1 MSKKN
6 QSENSFRGFS
16 GNNPTSLETFRK
28 TMETILHSKSICVHC
43 ISVPFV
49 TLVLSEILKAEKS
62 NLLLVINEQDISERI
77 QSDFT
82 MFSGTAPIEL
92 VAGDESSESVGQN
105 LSGLFEFYS
114 GKENLYVADYSTIFK
129 NMPTQ
134 DSLQRTAVIIQKRS
148 ETNHDDLIAKL
159 SKYGYQRK
167 DYVEEVGDFAMRG
180 SIIDIFP
187 ESSANPIRI
196 DFFGDNVDSIRIFDP
211 ITQRSIETIET
222 FTLLPFADSNKQT
235 SPFADQIPKGTRII
249 FYEPSAIDEE
259 QLSDFGKFAK
269 TISDRASLIY
279 WKVVERNDTDLDI
292 NVIPQPTFG
301 GKLQLAANK
310 IAELFSDGYKI
321 IVASSTKHLEENF
334 LNLLNEYD
342 EMNGTMLKQEVKV
355 IQASLSAGFI
365 LPDDKFALLT
375 EHEIFGRRSPL
386 ISRKEK
392 AKKFVGLLR
401 RDLNSL
407 RKGDY
412 VVHEE
417 YGIGRFLGME
427 KLKIIESVQ
436 ECVKI
441 EYAEGDLLYV
451 NVDYVGK
458 LQRYASEDGFKP
470 KLSKLGG
477 VEWQLMKARA
487 KGKLKGIAKDLI
499 KLYAERKKS
508 KGFSFQKD
516 SIWQHE
522 LEASFVYEDTPD
534 QVRATSEIKNNME
547 TDNPMDRLL
556 CGDVGF
562 GKTEVAV
569 RAAFKAVMSGK
580 QTAVLVPTTI
590 LAEQHYNTF
599 QDRLSDYAVKVA
611 VLSRFRKKSEQKTIL
626 EKLKEGTID
635 IIIGTHRLLSGD
647 AVFHDLGLLIVD
659 EEHRFGVEA
668 KEKIRKLKAN
678 VDTLYMTAT
687 PIPRTLYMSLSSAM
701 DISILQ
707 TPPANRLPIDTYI
720 VNFDG
725 KLLQSVIE
733 RELNRG
739 GQVYVVSDTV
749 KDLGKLA
756 DFVHRR
762 TPSAKAGIIHGKMKA
777 AEIERTMIH
786 FLEKKLNVLI
796 ATKIIESGI
805 DIPSVNTLI
814 VNNADRFGLA
824 ELYQLRGRIG
834 RSNVQ
839 AYAYLIAKE
848 FSNLT
853 RDAARRLTAIE
864 EFSELGSGF
873 NLAMR
878 DLEIRGAGNLLG
890 KEQSGFINNMGFEMY
905 NKVLEEAVAEA
916 KFEENLTKQ
925 LDTLTRRKV
934 EPQVTVDVD
943 AFIPDDYIS
952 LDAERFDFYKRLSR
966 EGKVEEIDD
975 MRAELLDRFGKIPN
989 PAENLLKLIKLKI
1002 KLEPLRIPKLEMH
1015 GAIVKLHMPSD
1026 DQEFY
1031 KEIFPMIMN
1040 ALDRVDDI
1048 KHHIT
1053 QEKSQARLEITFTST
1068 LPHNDGEKIE
1078 RLERLI
1084 EVMKING

>member
-1 MSKKN
+1 MKN
-6 QSENSFRGFS
+6 ARPDELSVELNA
-16 GNNPTSLETFRK
+16 LETIK
-28 TMETILHSKSICVHC
+28 KATHSLLEASSLNIHSI
-43 ISVPFV
+43 SPSFV
-49 TLVLSEILKAEKS
+49 TFVIS
-62 NLLLVINEQDISERI
+62 NLLKEKTILLVIDDREVSENV
-77 QSDFT
+77 QSDITFYSRT
-82 MFSGTAPIEL
+82 TPVEL
-92 VAGDESSESVGQN
+92 VDDGDIN
-105 LSGLFEFYS
+105 LAGLFEFYS
-114 GKENLYVADYSTIFK
+114 GKKNLYLINYNTFTQK
-129 NMPTQ
+129 MPSQ
-134 DSLQRTAVIIQKRS
+134 DSLRETAVIIDESS
-148 ETNHDDLIAKL
+148 EIDHDNFIRTL

-167 DYVEEVGDFAMRG
+167 DYVEEVGDFAVRG

-187 ESSANPIRI
+187 ESNANPIRI
-196 DFFGDNVDSIRIFDP
+196 DFFGDTVESIRVFDA
-211 ITQRSIETIET
+211 ITQRSVETISSIT
-222 FTLLPFADSNKQT
+222 ILPCRMTKVGEV
-235 SPFADQIPKGTRII
+235 PFPSQIPEDTGII
-249 FYEPSAIDEE
+249 FYEETTASK
-259 QLSDFGKFAK
+259 QFSDGMNALASDMAGKLH
-269 TISDRASLIY
+269 LIH
-279 WKVVERNDTDLDI
+279 WRTLERKRDDLI
-292 NVIPQPTFG
+292 VNALPQPTFG
-301 GKLQLAANK
+301 GKLHLAANK
-310 IAELFSDGYKI
+310 IADLFSQGYRI
-321 IVASSTKHLEENF
+321 IVASSTKHLEDNF
-334 LNLLNEYD
+334 QNLLTEYD
-342 EMNGTMLKQEVKV
+342 DMNGTMLSEEVKL
-355 IQASLSAGFI
+355 IQATLSNGFI

-392 AKKFVGLLR
+392 ARKFVGLLR

-407 RKGDY
+407 RTGDF
-412 VVHEE
+412 VVHED
-417 YGIGRFLGME
+417 YGIGKFLGME
-427 KLKIIESVQ
+427 KLKIVNSTQ
-436 ECVKI
+436 ECVKVQ
-441 EYAEGDLLYV
+441 YAESDVLYV

-477 VEWQLMKARA
+477 TDWQTMKARA
-487 KGKLKGIAKDLI
+487 KGKLKDIAKDLI

-508 KGFSFQKD
+508 KGFSFQRD

-522 LEASFVYEDTPD
+522 LESSFVYEDTPD
-534 QVRATSEIKNNME
+534 QVRATAEIKSDME
-547 TDNPMDRLL
+547 NENPMDRLL

-580 QTAVLVPTTI
+580 QVAVLVPTTI

-599 QDRLSDYAVKVA
+599 RDRLADYAAKVE
-611 VLSRFRKKSEQKTIL
+611 VLSRFKKKSEQKAIL
-626 EKLKEGTID
+626 DKLKEGTID
-635 IIIGTHRLLSGD
+635 IVIGTHRLLSGD
-647 AVFHDLGLLIVD
+647 AAFRDLGLLVVD

-668 KEKIRKLKAN
+668 KEKIRKLRAN

-720 VNFDG
+720 TGFDG

-733 RELNRG
+733 RELGRS

-762 TPSAKAGIIHGKMKA
+762 VPIAKAGIIHGKMKP
-777 AEIERTMIH
+777 AEIERTMVQ

-853 RDAARRLTAIE
+853 RDAIRRLTAIE

-916 KFEENLTKQ
+916 KFEENLTDQ
-925 LDTLTRRKV
+925 LDALTRRRV
-934 EPQVTVDVD
+934 EPQVTVDIN
-943 AFIPDDYIS
+943 AFLPDDYIS

-966 EGKVEEIDD
+966 AGRIEEIDD
-975 MRAELLDRFGKIPN
+975 MGSEMLDRFGKIPP
-989 PAENLLKLIKLKI
+989 PAETLLKLIKLKI
-1002 KLEPLRIPKLEMH
+1002 KLEQLRIPKLEMT
-1015 GAIVKLHMPSD
+1015 GSSVKLHLPSD
-1026 DQEFY
+1026 DQNFY
-1031 KEIFPMIMN
+1031 RDIFP
-1040 ALDRVDDI
+1040 L
-1048 KHHIT
+1048 
-1053 QEKSQARLEITFTST
+1053 
-1068 LPHNDGEKIE
+1068 
-1078 RLERLI
+1078 
-1084 EVMKING
+1084 

>member
-1 MSKKN
+1 MAFVISIL
-6 QSENSFRGFS
+6 SSYG
-16 GNNPTSLETFRK
+16 PT
-28 TMETILHSKSICVHC
+28 
-43 ISVPFV
+43 
-49 TLVLSEILKAEKS
+49 
-62 NLLLVINEQDISERI
+62 LLVIDDSEVSERI
-77 QSDFT
+77 QSD
-82 MFSGTAPIEL
+82 MVLFSGIPPVEL
-92 VAGDESSESVGQN
+92 SAEGRIN
-105 LSGLFEFYS
+105 LGGLFEFYS
-114 GKENLYVADYSTIFK
+114 AKKNLYIASYQTIFENVPVADAL
-129 NMPTQ
+129 NH
-134 DSLQRTAVIIQKRS
+134 TAVTIRTNS
-148 ETNHDDLIAKL
+148 EMDHDDVVLKI

-167 DYVEEVGDFAMRG
+167 DYVEEVGDFAVRG
-180 SIIDIFP
+180 SIIDVFP
-187 ESSANPIRI
+187 ESSENPIRI
-196 DFFGDNVDSIRIFDP
+196 DFFGDSVDSIRIFDS
-211 ITQRSIETIET
+211 ITQRSVETIDE
-222 FTLLPFADSNKQT
+222 FTMLPTRLADKNKI
-235 SPFADQIPKGTRII
+235 PFLHQIPEGTRII
-249 FYEPSAIDEE
+249 FHEPSAIPHEITA
-259 QLSDFGKFAK
+259 DFDKSIKEIAG
-269 TISDRASLIY
+269 TPDLVY
-279 WKVVERNDTDLDI
+279 WKVLERKEDDAIL
-292 NVIPQPTFG
+292 NVAPQPTFG
-301 GKLQLAANK
+301 GKLQLAAEK

-321 IVASSTKHLEENF
+321 VVASSTRHLEENF
-334 LNLLNEYD
+334 LHLLDEYD
-342 EMNGTMLKQEVKV
+342 ELNGTMLKQEVKV
-355 IQASLSAGFI
+355 VQASLSNGFI
-365 LPDDKFALLT
+365 LPEDKFALLT

-392 AKKFVGLLR
+392 ARKFVGLLR

-407 RKGDY
+407 RTGDY
-412 VVHEE
+412 VVHED
-417 YGIGRFLGME
+417 YGIGKFLGME
-427 KLKIIESVQ
+427 KLKIVNSTQ

-441 EYAEGDLLYV
+441 EYAESDVLYV
-451 NVDYVGK
+451 NIDYVGK

-477 VEWQLMKARA
+477 ADWQLMKTRA
-487 KGKLKGIAKDLI
+487 KGKLKDIAKDLI

-522 LEASFVYEDTPD
+522 LEASFVYEDTLD
-534 QVRATSEIKNNME
+534 QARATSEIKSDME
-547 TDNPMDRLL
+547 KDTPMDRLL

-580 QTAVLVPTTI
+580 QAAVLVPTTI

-599 QDRLSDYAVKVA
+599 RDRLADHATKVE
-611 VLSRFRKKSEQKTIL
+611 VLSRFKKKSEQKKIL
-626 EKLKEGTID
+626 EDLKNGSID

-647 AVFHDLGLLIVD
+647 AVFHDLGLLVVD

-668 KEKIRKLKAN
+668 KEKIRQLRTN

-707 TPPANRLPIDTYI
+707 SPPANRLPIDTYI
-720 VNFDG
+720 TNFDG
-725 KLLQSVIE
+725 TLLQSVIE
-733 RELNRG
+733 RELSRG
-739 GQVYVVSDTV
+739 GQVYIVSDTV

-762 TPSAKAGIIHGKMKA
+762 VPSAKAGIIHGKMKA
-777 AEIERTMIH
+777 PEIERTMIH
-786 FLEKKLNVLI
+786 FLEKKLNILI

-839 AYAYLIAKE
+839 AYAYLISKE

-853 RDAARRLTAIE
+853 RDAVRRLTAIE

-905 NKVLEEAVAEA
+905 NKVLEEAVAEV
-916 KFEENLTKQ
+916 KFEENLTEQ
-925 LDTLTRRKV
+925 LDTLTRRKI

-943 AFIPDDYIS
+943 AFVPDDYIS

-966 EGKVEEIDD
+966 AANVTEIDD
-975 MRAELLDRFGKIPN
+975 LQAEMLDRFGKIPE
-989 PAENLLKLIKLKI
+989 PAENLLKLIKIKI
-1002 KLEPLRIPKLEMH
+1002 KLEPLRIPRLEMR
-1015 GAIVKLHMPSD
+1015 GPEVRLNLPSD

-1031 KEIFPMIMN
+1031 KEIFPSMMN
-1040 ALDRVDDI
+1040 SLDRVDDI
-1048 KHHIT
+1048 THRVT
-1053 QEKSQARLEITFTST
+1053 QEKSQAKVEIKFTSNI
-1068 LPHNDGEKIE
+1068 PHNEREKIE

>member
-1 MSKKN
+1 M
-6 QSENSFRGFS
+6 ENIKSDQLS
-16 GNNPTSLETFRK
+16 HTLTSLGTFRK
-28 TMETILHSKSICVHC
+28 TMDSILRSKSMNLHS
-43 ISVPFV
+43 ISTPFV
-49 TLVLSEILKAEKS
+49 SFVIAQLLKSEKS
-62 NLLLVINEQDISERI
+62 SMLLVIDDREANERI

-82 MFSGTAPIEL
+82 IYSGIIPVEL
-92 VAGDESSESVGQN
+92 VASEGSFGEEQPN
-105 LSGLFEFYS
+105 LAGLFEFYS
-114 GKENLYVADYSTIFK
+114 GKKNLYIADYATIFRE
-129 NMPTQ
+129 MPAQ
-134 DSLQRTAVIIQKRS
+134 NSLQETAIEILTHADVD
-148 ETNHDDLIAKL
+148 HDELVTKL
-159 SKYGYQRK
+159 VKYGYQRK

-180 SIIDIFP
+180 SIVDIFP
-187 ESSANPIRI
+187 ESSENPIRI
-196 DFFGDNVDSIRIFDP
+196 DFFGDSVDSIRVFDS
-211 ITQRSIETIET
+211 ITQRSIATIDG
-222 FTLLPFADSNKQT
+222 FTLLPFASSNKQT
-235 SPFADQIPKGTRII
+235 VPFSDQIPDGTRII
-249 FYEPSAIDEE
+249 FYEPSAIPEE
-259 QLSDFGKFAK
+259 RTSDFSKLAK
-269 TISDRASLIY
+269 KLSERAKLIY
-279 WKVVERNDTDLDI
+279 WKVVERMETDF
-292 NVIPQPTFG
+292 NVNVVPQPTFG

-310 IAELFSDGYKI
+310 IAEMFSDGYQI
-321 IVASSTKHLEENF
+321 VVASSTKHLEDNF
-334 LNLLNEYD
+334 VGLLNEFD
-342 EMNGTMLKQEVKV
+342 ELNGTMLKQEVKLV
-355 IQASLSAGFI
+355 QASLSGGFI
-365 LPDDKFALLT
+365 LPDDKLALLT

-407 RKGDY
+407 KKGDY
-412 VVHEE
+412 VVHED

-427 KLKIIESVQ
+427 KLKIIDSVQ

-470 KLSKLGG
+470 KISKLGSA
-477 VEWQLMKARA
+477 EWQLMKTRA
-487 KGKLKGIAKDLI
+487 KGKLKDIAKDLI

-522 LEASFVYEDTPD
+522 LEASFIYDDTPD
-534 QVRATSEIKNNME
+534 QFRATSEIKQDME

-580 QTAVLVPTTI
+580 QVAVLVPTTI

-599 QDRLSDYAVKVA
+599 RDRLAEYATKVE
-611 VLSRFRKKSEQKTIL
+611 VLSRFRKKSEQKKIL
-626 EKLKEGTID
+626 QQLEEGAID

-647 AVFHDLGLLIVD
+647 TKFHDLGLLVVD

-668 KEKIRKLKAN
+668 KEKIRQFKAN

-733 RELNRG
+733 RELNRE
-739 GQVYVVSDTV
+739 GQVYIVSDTV

-762 TPSAKAGIIHGKMKA
+762 VPTAKAGIIHGKMRA
-777 AEIERTMIH
+777 TDIERTMVH

-814 VNNADRFGLA
+814 VNNVDRFGLA

-839 AYAYLIAKE
+839 AYAYLIAKP

-853 RDAARRLTAIE
+853 RDAVHRLMAIE

-890 KEQSGFINNMGFEMY
+890 REQSGFINSMGFEMY
-905 NKVLEEAVAEA
+905 NRVLEEAVAEA
-916 KFEENLTKQ
+916 KFEENLTEQ

-934 EPQVTVDVD
+934 EPQVTADVD
-943 AFIPDDYIS
+943 AFIPDDYVS

-966 EGKVEEIDD
+966 AAAVAEISD
-975 MRAELLDRFGKIPN
+975 MRAEMLDRFGKIPD
-989 PAENLLKLIKLKI
+989 AAGNLLNLIKLKI
-1002 KLEPLRIPKLEMH
+1002 MLEPLRIPKIEMH
-1015 GAIVKLHMPSD
+1015 GADVKMHLPSD

-1031 KEIFPMIMN
+1031 KEIFPTMMN
-1040 ALDRVDDI
+1040 ALDRVGDI
-1048 KHHIT
+1048 KHRVT
-1053 QEKSQARLEITFTST
+1053 QEKSQAMVEITFISD
-1068 LPHNDGEKIE
+1068 LPHTDTEKIE
-1078 RLERLI
+1078 RLERLV
-1084 EVMKING
+1084 EVMG

>member
-1 MSKKN
+1 LENAKSN
-6 QSENSFRGFS
+6 NLSEELSR
-16 GNNPTSLETFRK
+16 LETVRK
-28 TMETILHSKSICVHC
+28 TKERIASSRALSLHS
-43 ISVPFV
+43 ISTSFLTFV
-49 TLVLSEILKAEKS
+49 IAEFS
-62 NLLLVINEQDISERI
+62 RSRPILLVIDDLEASERI
-77 QSDFT
+77 QSDIAL
-82 MFSGTAPIEL
+82 FSGSAPVEL
-92 VAGDESSESVGQN
+92 ISEGQLN
-105 LSGLFEFYS
+105 LAGLFEFYS
-114 GKENLYVADYSTIFK
+114 GKKNLYIIDHRKIFASV
-129 NMPTQ
+129 PLR
-134 DSLQRTAVIIQKRS
+134 DSLQATAVIITTRS
-148 ETNHDDLIAKL
+148 EISHADLIARL

-167 DYVEEVGDFAMRG
+167 DYVEEVGDFAVRG
-180 SIIDIFP
+180 SIVDVFP
-187 ESSANPIRI
+187 ESSENPTRI
-196 DFFGDNVDSIRIFDP
+196 DFFGDNVDSIRVFDSV
-211 ITQRSIETIET
+211 TQRSVETIDS
-222 FTLLPFADSNKQT
+222 FTLLPSRLTDKEGV
-235 SPFADQIPKGTRII
+235 PFSKQIPANTGIV
-249 FYEPSAIDEE
+249 FYEPTAIADEIVGNLG
-259 QLSDFGKFAK
+259 QLRKEIA
-269 TISDRASLIY
+269 DRTNLIY
-279 WKVVERNDTDLDI
+279 WKTLQRKEDDVHI

-301 GKLQLAANK
+301 GKLQLAADK
-310 IAELFSDGYKI
+310 IADLFADGYKI
-321 IVASSTKHLEENF
+321 VVASSTKHLEENF
-334 LNLLNEYD
+334 INLLSEYD
-342 EMNGTMLKQEVKV
+342 ELNGTMLKQEVKV
-355 IQASLSAGFI
+355 IQASLSNGFI

-386 ISRKEK
+386 ISKKGR

-407 RKGDY
+407 RTGDY
-412 VVHEE
+412 VVHED
-417 YGIGRFLGME
+417 YGIGKFLGME
-427 KLKIIESVQ
+427 KLRIVNSVQ

-441 EYAEGDLLYV
+441 QYAESDVLYV
-451 NVDYVGK
+451 NVNYVGK

-477 VEWQLMKARA
+477 AEWQLMRTRA
-487 KGKLKGIAKDLI
+487 KGKLKDIAKDLI

-508 KGFSFQKD
+508 RGFSFQKD

-534 QVRATSEIKNNME
+534 QARATSEIKFDME
-547 TDNPMDRLL
+547 KDGPMDRLL

-580 QTAVLVPTTI
+580 QVAVLVPTTI

-599 QDRLSDYAVKVA
+599 RDRLSDHAAKVE
-611 VLSRFRKKSEQKTIL
+611 VLSRFKKKSEQKRIL
-626 EKLKEGTID
+626 EDLKNGSVD

-647 AVFHDLGLLIVD
+647 AIFHDLGLLIVD
-659 EEHRFGVEA
+659 EEHRFGVQA
-668 KEKIRKLKAN
+668 KEKIRQLKTS

-725 KLLQSVIE
+725 KLLQSAIE
-733 RELNRG
+733 RELSRG
-739 GQVYVVSDTV
+739 GQVYIVSDTV
-749 KDLGKLA
+749 KDLSKLA

-762 TPSAKAGIIHGKMKA
+762 VPSAKAGIVHGKMKA
-777 AEIERTMIH
+777 TDIERTMVH
-786 FLEKKLNVLI
+786 FLEKKTNVLI

-824 ELYQLRGRIG
+824 ELYQIRGRIG

-853 RDAARRLTAIE
+853 RDSVRRLTAIE

-916 KFEENLTKQ
+916 KFEENLTEQ

-943 AFIPDDYIS
+943 AFIPDDYVS

-966 EGKVEEIDD
+966 AAAVAEIDD
-975 MRAELLDRFGKIPN
+975 MQTEMLDRFGKIPEA
-989 PAENLLKLIKLKI
+989 AENLLKLIKLKI

-1015 GAIVKLHMPSD
+1015 NSNVKLHLPSD
-1026 DQEFY
+1026 DEEFY
-1031 KEIFPMIMN
+1031 REIFPSIMN
-1040 ALDRVDDI
+1040 SLDRVRDI
-1048 KHHIT
+1048 KHRVT
-1053 QEKSQARLEITFTST
+1053 QEKSQARIEISFTSG
-1068 LPHNDGEKIE
+1068 LPHNGSEKIE
-1078 RLERLI
+1078 RIERLI

>member
-1 MSKKN
+1 M
-6 QSENSFRGFS
+6 ENTELSQLSAFML
-16 GNNPTSLETFRK
+16 SLGTTRR
-28 TMETILHSKSICVHC
+28 TIDSLMQAKSISLHLTS
-43 ISVPFV
+43 IPLFAY
-49 TLVLSEILKAEKS
+49 VLTELLKAG
-62 NLLLVINEQDISERI
+62 NAGLLLVVDDEDVSERL
-77 QSDFT
+77 QSDFAV
-82 MFSGTAPIEL
+82 FSGTVPVEL
-92 VAGDESSESVGQN
+92 MGDQEIDAESGGFGPN
-105 LSGLFEFYS
+105 LAGLFDFYS
-114 GKENLYVADYSTIFK
+114 GKKNLYISDYGTIFRK
-129 NMPTQ
+129 MPAQ
-134 DSLQRTAVIIQKRS
+134 KSLEETAVIIQAHS
-148 ETNHDDLIAKL
+148 DLDHDDLVTKL
-159 SKYGYQRK
+159 SRYGYQKK
-167 DYVEEVGDFAMRG
+167 DYVEEVGDFAVRG
-180 SIIDIFP
+180 SIVDIFP
-187 ESSANPIRI
+187 ESGENPIRI
-196 DFFGDNVDSIRIFDP
+196 DFFGDNVDSIRVFDSV
-211 ITQRSIETIET
+211 TQRSIQTIAS
-222 FTLLPFADSNKQT
+222 FTLLPFTDTGKET
-235 SPFADQIPKGTRII
+235 SPLSDQIPKGTRII
-249 FYEPSAIDEE
+249 FHEPAAIATELSA
-259 QLSDFGKFAK
+259 DFARFTTRVADGA
-269 TISDRASLIY
+269 DLVY
-279 WKVVERNDTDLDI
+279 WKVLERKEGEPSV
-292 NVIPQPTFG
+292 NVVPQPTFG

-310 IAELFSDGYKI
+310 IAELFSQGYQI
-321 IVASSTKHLEENF
+321 SVASSTRHLGDNF

-342 EMNGTMLKQEVKV
+342 ELNGTMLKQEVRLV
-355 IQASLSAGFI
+355 HASLSGGFI
-365 LPDDKFALLT
+365 LPSDRFALLT

-427 KLKIIESVQ
+427 KLKIIDSTQ

-441 EYAEGDLLYV
+441 EYAEGDMLYV

-477 VEWQLMKARA
+477 AEWQLMKTRA
-487 KGKLKGIAKDLI
+487 KGKLKDIAKDLI

-508 KGFSFQKD
+508 KGFPFQRD

-534 QVRATSEIKNNME
+534 QARATSEIKSDME
-547 TDNPMDRLL
+547 SENPMDRLL

-580 QTAVLVPTTI
+580 QVAVLVPTTI

-599 QDRLSDYAVKVA
+599 RDRLSEYAARVE
-611 VLSRFRKKSEQKTIL
+611 VLSRFRKKSEQKQILTRL
-626 EKLKEGTID
+626 EKGEVD

-647 AVFHDLGLLIVD
+647 AKFHDLGLLVVD

-668 KEKIRKLKAN
+668 KEKIRQLRAN

-720 VNFDG
+720 VSFDG

-733 RELNRG
+733 RELSRG

-762 TPSAKAGIIHGKMKA
+762 VPSAKAGIVHGKMKA
-777 AEIERTMIH
+777 TEIERTMVH

-824 ELYQLRGRIG
+824 ELYQIRGRIG
-834 RSNVQ
+834 RSNIQ
-839 AYAYLIAKE
+839 AYAYLIAKQ
-848 FSNLT
+848 FSSLT
-853 RDAARRLTAIE
+853 RDAVRRLTAIE

-890 KEQSGFINNMGFEMY
+890 REQSGYINNLGFEMY

-916 KFEENLTKQ
+916 KFEENLTEQ
-925 LDTLTRRKV
+925 LDTLTRRRV

-943 AFIPDDYIS
+943 AFVPDDYVS

-966 EGKVEEIDD
+966 ATTTTEIDD
-975 MRAELLDRFGKIPN
+975 LRSEMLDRFGKIPD
-989 PAENLLKLIKLKI
+989 PAENLLKLIKMKI
-1002 KLEPLRIPKLEMH
+1002 KLEPLRIPKLELH
-1015 GAIVKLHMPSD
+1015 GSLVKIYLPSD
-1026 DQEFY
+1026 DKDFY
-1031 KEIFPMIMN
+1031 REIFPLVMN
-1040 ALDRVDDI
+1040 ALDRVSDI
-1048 KHHIT
+1048 KYRVT
-1053 QEKSQARLEITFTST
+1053 QENSSARVELTFLSDVSIAEVGK
-1068 LPHNDGEKIE
+1068 LE

-1084 EVMKING
+1084 EVVRV

>member
-1 MSKKN
+1 MENAKSDKL
-6 QSENSFRGFS
+6 SEELNK
-16 GNNPTSLETFRK
+16 LETVK
-28 TMETILHSKSICVHC
+28 KAIDSIGNSKSLSLHS
-43 ISVPFV
+43 ISATFV
-49 TLVLSEILKAEKS
+49 TFIISRLLKTKTT
-62 NLLLVINEQDISERI
+62 LLVIDNVEVSERI
-77 QSDFT
+77 QSDIT
-82 MFSGTAPIEL
+82 LFSGATPVEL
-92 VAGDESSESVGQN
+92 VSEGQPN
-105 LSGLFEFYS
+105 LAGLFEFYS
-114 GKENLYVADYSTIFK
+114 GKKNLYISNYQTIFK
-129 NMPTQ
+129 NMPAQ
-134 DSLQRTAVIIQKRS
+134 ESLQQTAVIIQARS
-148 ETNHDDLIAKL
+148 EIDHDDLITKL
-159 SKYGYQRK
+159 SKYRYQRK
-167 DYVEEVGDFAMRG
+167 DYVEEVGDFAVRG
-180 SIIDIFP
+180 SIVDIFP
-187 ESSANPIRI
+187 ESSANPIRV
-196 DFFGDNVDSIRIFDP
+196 DFFGDNVESIRIFDS
-211 ITQRSIETIET
+211 ITQRSVETIES
-222 FTLLPFADSNKQT
+222 FTLLPSRLTDKQNI
-235 SPFADQIPKGTRII
+235 PFSRQVPEGTRII
-249 FYEPSAIDEE
+249 FYEPGTIAKE
-259 QLSDFGKFAK
+259 LAKDFDKLTKEIAG
-269 TISDRASLIY
+269 TTNLLY
-279 WKVVERNDTDLDI
+279 WKALEREERDFSI
-292 NVIPQPTFG
+292 NAFPQPTFG

-310 IAELFSDGYKI
+310 IADLFSDGYKI
-321 IVASSTKHLEENF
+321 VVASSTRHLEENF

-342 EMNGTMLKQEVKV
+342 ELNGTMLKQEVKV
-355 IQASLSAGFI
+355 IQASLSNGFI

-392 AKKFVGLLR
+392 ARKFVGLLR

-427 KLKIIESVQ
+427 KLKIIDSIQ

-441 EYAEGDLLYV
+441 EYSESDMLYV

-477 VEWQLMKARA
+477 SEWQLMKTRA
-487 KGKLKGIAKDLI
+487 KGKLKDIAKDLI

-522 LEASFVYEDTPD
+522 LEASFIYEDTPD
-534 QVRATSEIKNNME
+534 QVRATSEIKHDME
-547 TDNPMDRLL
+547 TDTPMDRLL

-562 GKTEVAV
+562 GKTEIAV

-580 QTAVLVPTTI
+580 QVAVLVPTTI

-599 QDRLSDYAVKVA
+599 RDRFSDYAAKVE
-611 VLSRFRKKSEQKTIL
+611 VLSRFKKKSEQKTIL
-626 EKLKEGTID
+626 ENLKKGTID

-647 AVFHDLGLLIVD
+647 VVFHDLGLLVVD

-668 KEKIRKLKAN
+668 KEKIRQLRAN

-720 VNFDG
+720 TPFDG

-739 GQVYVVSDTV
+739 GQIYIVSDTV

-762 TPSAKAGIIHGKMKA
+762 VPSAKAGIIHGKMKA
-777 AEIERTMIH
+777 TEIEHTMIH

-814 VNNADRFGLA
+814 INNADRFGLA

-853 RDAARRLTAIE
+853 RDAVRRLTAIE

-916 KFEENLTKQ
+916 KFEENLTEQ
-925 LDTLTRRKV
+925 LDTLTRRKI

-943 AFIPDDYIS
+943 AFIPDNYIS

-966 EGKVEEIDD
+966 AGKTEEIED
-975 MRAELLDRFGKIPN
+975 MHAEMLDRFGKIPEA
-989 PAENLLKLIKLKI
+989 AENLLKLIRLKI
-1002 KLEPLRIPKLEMH
+1002 NLEPLRIPKLEMH
-1015 GAIVKLHMPSD
+1015 GASVKLQLPSD

-1031 KEIFPMIMN
+1031 KEIFPSMMN
-1040 ALDRVDDI
+1040 SLDRVEDI
-1048 KHHIT
+1048 KHNVI
-1053 QEKSQARLEITFTST
+1053 QEKSQARLEITFVSP

-1078 RLERLI
+1078 RMERLI